1 MNRLVLHDPGLID
14 AAIVNIDARQL
25 AKDARSDFAEKYGAA
40 GHRVIMAAQDS
51 ANGLEVAAVTLLQF
65 DCQAPRD
72 FVAMGRDTDGHVLAL
87 PDVQTVRGD
96 AIAQEMGNLP
106 PYSSHLARAM
116 GLSPKLEGAKVS
128 FGLVDVQEVGR
139 QILIRTSRSFSLALD
154 VAPLLKKHTNLFKM
168 TQRGTS
174 GNGSEVLRR
183 ASSFPDSRGRACAPS
198 NGRMF
203 TRTPAAPGC
212 VEGFFR
218 SRACS
223 AQCCVRLLRIA
234 PQAARVLSSRF
245 LAGRV
250 RTAARPISGAR
261 KVEPSGV
268 LLGSFSE

>member
-1 MNRLVLHDPGLID
+1 MKITRNRLAGAASLAMAGLVCFVAVGAALVSQYAFAMQPCAWCVLQRAIFLCIGVACLVAAACKQGIPQSALKGFGLILAFSGMASALWQHFQ
-14 AAIVNIDARQL
+14 AAA
-25 AKDARSDFAEKYGAA
+25 
-40 GHRVIMAAQDS
+40 
-51 ANGLEVAAVTLLQF
+51 
-65 DCQAPRD
+65 
-72 FVAMGRDTDGHVLAL
+72 
-87 PDVQTVRGD
+87 
-96 AIAQEMGNLP
+96 
-106 PYSSHLARAM
+106 SS
-116 GLSPKLEGAKVS
+116 SCKL
-128 FGLVDVQEVGR
+128 
-139 QILIRTSRSFSLALD
+139 SLADKIVGKWLHLSEL
-154 VAPLLKKHTNLFKM
+154 VPFVFEPLLKKHTNLFKM
-168 TQRGTS
+168 TQKGTS
-174 GNGSEVLRR
+174 GNGSEMLRR

-203 TRTPAAPGC
+203 TRTPATPGC
-212 VEGFFR
+212 VEGLLR